1 MNANPPE
8 RIIRRSQRRIEG
20 LNNPTVSTAAN
31 TVWSEDLKGELKAV
45 KHPKPHEAL
54 HGEGRSQRR
63 IEGLSLPQVDNPP
76 LVVGR
81 FLAYA
86 GCRNA

>member
-1 MNANPPE
+1 
-8 RIIRRSQRRIEG
+8 
-20 LNNPTVSTAAN
+20 
-31 TVWSEDLKGELKAV
+31 
-45 KHPKPHEAL
+45 
-54 HGEGRSQRR
+54 
-63 IEGLSLPQVDNPP
+63 LSLPQVDNPP